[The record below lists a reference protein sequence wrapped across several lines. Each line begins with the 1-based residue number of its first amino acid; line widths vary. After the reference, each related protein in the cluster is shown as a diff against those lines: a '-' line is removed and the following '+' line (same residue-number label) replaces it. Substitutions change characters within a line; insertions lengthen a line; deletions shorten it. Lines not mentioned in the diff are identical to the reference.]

1 MQVKD
6 RVLDALEAQ
15 RGTYLS
21 GQALAEKLQVSRSA
35 VWKAIEQLREKGY
48 PIQAVPHR
56 GYCLGPEHRPLA
68 ENPRPD
74 PGGPGGGDLHQHPPA
89 PAGGG
94 GGR

>member
-48 PIQAVPHR
+48 PLSLIHI
-56 GYCLGPEHRPLA
+56 
-68 ENPRPD
+68 
-74 PGGPGGGDLHQHPPA
+74 
-89 PAGGG
+89 
-94 GGR
+94 